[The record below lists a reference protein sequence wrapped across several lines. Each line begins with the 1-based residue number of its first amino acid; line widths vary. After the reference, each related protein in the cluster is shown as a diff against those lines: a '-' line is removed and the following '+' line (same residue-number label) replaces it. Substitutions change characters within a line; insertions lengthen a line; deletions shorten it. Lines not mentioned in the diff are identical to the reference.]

1 MGKRQ
6 YFYKWGF
13 ILSQK
18 KTRWMERLLPGFTL
32 GRAGLIVLGAAIVSF
47 GLYNIHQQ
55 SGITEG
61 GVLGT
66 VLLLHHWLG
75 WPASVITPILDVSCY
90 LLALKVLGLDFIKW
104 SVASTLCVSGFFRL
118 WETWPP
124 LLPDLSARPLL
135 AAVLGAL
142 FVGVGVGLIVRQG
155 GSSGGDDALALSISR
170 AVKCR
175 ISYAYLFTDLTVLT
189 LSLSYIPFRRIA
201 YSLVT
206 VTISSWII
214 DFFQKGKEKT

>member
-1 MGKRQ
+1 M
-6 YFYKWGF
+6 
-13 ILSQK
+13 SK
-18 KTRWMERLLPGFTL
+18 KNPVWLEKILPGFTL
-32 GRAGLIVLGAAIVSF
+32 ARVGLIILGSAIVSF

-66 VLLLHHWLG
+66 VLLLHHWLN
-75 WPASVITPILDVSCY
+75 WPASVITPILDISCY

-124 LLPDLSARPLL
+124 MLPDLSGHPLP

-155 GSSGGDDALALSISR
+155 GSSGGDDALALSISK

-175 ISYAYLFTDLTVLT
+175 VSYAYLFTDLTVLT
-189 LSLSYIPFRRIA
+189 LSLTYIPFRRIA
-201 YSLVT
+201 YSLIT
-206 VTISSWII
+206 VTLSSWII
-214 DFFQKGKEKT
+214 DFFQKGKEKY

>member
-1 MGKRQ
+1 MKQ
-6 YFYKWGF
+6 KFEK
-13 ILSQK
+13 ILNSA
-18 KTRWMERLLPGFTL
+18 LPGFTL
-32 GRAGLIVLGAAIVSF
+32 ARAGLILLGAAIASF

-75 WPASVITPILDVSCY
+75 WPASVITPVLDISCY
-90 LLALKVLGLDFIKW
+90 LLALKVLGTDFIKW

-118 WETWPP
+118 WECWPP
-124 LLPDLSARPLL
+124 MLPDLSGHPLL
-135 AAVLGAL
+135 AAVLWAL
-142 FVGVGVGLIVRQG
+142 FVGIGVGLVVRQG

-170 AVKCR
+170 LLRCR
-175 ISYAYLFTDLTVLT
+175 VSAAYLFTDLTVLL

-206 VTISSWII
+206 VTVSSWLI
-214 DFFQKGKEKT
+214 DLLQGKNKNT